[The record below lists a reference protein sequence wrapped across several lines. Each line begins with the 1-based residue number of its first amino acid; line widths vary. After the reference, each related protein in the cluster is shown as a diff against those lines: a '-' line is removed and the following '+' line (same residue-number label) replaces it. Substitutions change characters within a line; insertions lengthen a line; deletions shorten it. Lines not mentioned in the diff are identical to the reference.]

1 MYQCGV
7 RAEEKII
14 LRVLKLVLEYSYA
27 FTSRRRC
34 PCSARSWC
42 WCWCFGAGRAR
53 AHAGGLVEVVAAQRL
68 HRNQH
73 TPALAVMLYSTDEV
87 ALFAEDFAM
96 DVYPSAVAAALEQAL
111 SASTPFRVRDLPL
124 GSAAKAK
131 DVLQLARH
139 LVERGVCCR
148 LN

>member
-1 MYQCGV
+1 MHHLSLDSDDKTEIENFTCIAFLLDGVSLPVYQCGV

-34 PCSARSWC
+34 PCS
-42 WCWCFGAGRAR
+42 AR

-96 DVYPSAVAAALEQAL
+96 DVLKNG
-111 SASTPFRVRDLPL
+111 D
-124 GSAAKAK
+124 
-131 DVLQLARH
+131 
-139 LVERGVCCR
+139 ER
-148 LN
+148 